1 MQPEGEFK
9 RHFKP
14 AVSAGGVCLFL
25 FAFLLTTSSCL
36 VKETVKVPVSSKV
49 LAAKEAT
56 VDELIASLTSYS
68 ERIKSLSS
76 GTLKVSLT
84 SGRAESG
91 KLLAYHSAPG
101 WIVLKRPDLIRLN
114 IQNPVTKTSLFE
126 LVSAGDPFSFW
137 YPRENKLYLG
147 KNSMREIEVEGQPLT
162 LRPIHILQAILPEK
176 LNLSEPDSY
185 LMSEEDRDATTKY
198 YVLSLVKGEGGKI
211 IHPRRRLWIDR
222 SVLAVTRQELFDD
235 GGRVV
240 SDITYA
246 QLAPVGDM
254 LLPFA
259 IKIERPVDGYS
270 LDMQF
275 KDWRVNPELEPKDFE
290 FTPPGAQRVE
300 LKEKGRSE

>member
-1 MQPEGEFK
+1 MQSEGEFK
-9 RHFKP
+9 PPFRTES
-14 AVSAGGVCLFL
+14 SAGGVCLFL
-25 FAFLLTTSSCL
+25 MVLLVATSSCL
-36 VKETVKVPVSSKV
+36 VKRTVKVPVSSRV

-56 VDELIASLTSYS
+56 VDELLASLTIYS
-68 ERIKSLSS
+68 QRIQSLSS

-84 SGRAESG
+84 SGRPESG

-101 WIVLKRPDLIRLN
+101 WIVLKRPDFIRLN

-162 LRPIHILQAILPEK
+162 LRPIHILQAILPERLD
-176 LNLSEPDSY
+176 LNEPDSY
-185 LMSEEDRDATTKY
+185 LVSEEDRDATTKY

-211 IHPRRRLWIDR
+211 IHPRRRIWIDR

-235 GGRVV
+235 RGRII

-259 IKIERPVDGYS
+259 IKIERPLDGYS
-270 LDMQF
+270 LEMQI
-275 KDWRVNPELEPKDFE
+275 KDWRVNPELEPKAFE
-290 FTPPGAQRVE
+290 FAPPGAQRIE
-300 LKEKGRSE
+300 LNEKGRSE